1 MQATTATTAEDMVA
15 STEGRKMA
23 AGSLE
28 PTAERTVMTPSGS
41 TASPEVLMATKSAM
55 ELLATPG

>member
-15 STEGRKMA
+15 NMEGKKMA

-28 PTAERTVMTPSGS
+28 PTAARTVMTPKGS